1 MGNVII
7 IKSEYEKTLKLISI
21 KALSDKRLTP
31 AEKGIL
37 YMMLYVSNL
46 KKWTTKQMSNK
57 LEISEPTLI
66 KYLKKYK
73 DLGYLENNTLSDYIG
88 PKD

>member
-1 MGNVII
+1 MGKIVV

-31 AEKGIL
+31 SEKGVLYMIL
-37 YMMLYVSNL
+37 YTTNL
-46 KKWTTKQMSNK
+46 KKWTTKEMSNQ

-73 DLGYLENNTLSDYIG
+73 QLGYIKNNEISDYNK
-88 PKD
+88 PMK